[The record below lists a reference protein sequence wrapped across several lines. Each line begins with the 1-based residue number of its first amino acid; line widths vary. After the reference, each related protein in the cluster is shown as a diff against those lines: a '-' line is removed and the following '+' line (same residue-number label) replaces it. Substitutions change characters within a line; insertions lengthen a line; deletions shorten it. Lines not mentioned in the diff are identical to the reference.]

1 MSDNL
6 CDWMPCVFCTLVFHG
21 KYWYQWMFFSQY
33 ERRWACTLGRYPAWY
48 HLESLSQAVRPQWV
62 LPISLLIYLY
72 RYCAIYLLLYCML
85 EAWGYYFLYIYI
97 LFLFFTSTSIF
108 LQMSELR
115 RQIYSTQLQAK
126 NSLWS
131 LIHSLSANRLM
142 MQKPSLFLCPLPLV
156 AHYDVK

>member
-1 MSDNL
+1 MSNNL

-21 KYWYQWMFFSQY
+21 KYWHQWMSSRSMRGDELVLWEDILLDIILNLSLKQY
-33 ERRWACTLGRYPAWY
+33 VLS
-48 HLESLSQAVRPQWV
+48 ESCQFLY
-62 LPISLLIYLY
+62 LYLY

-97 LFLFFTSTSIF
+97 LFLFLTSTSIF

>member
-1 MSDNL
+1 MYLPNERQSVWLDALRILYFGIPRKILVPMNVLFAVWEAISLYIGKISYLMSS
-6 CDWMPCVFCTLVFHG
+6 WILV
-21 KYWYQWMFFSQY
+21 SSS
-33 ERRWACTLGRYPAWY
+33 T
-48 HLESLSQAVRPQWV
+48 
-62 LPISLLIYLY
+62 ISLLIYLY

-85 EAWGYYFLYIYI
+85 EAWGYYFLYF
-97 LFLFFTSTSIF
+97 LFLTSASIF
-108 LQMSELR
+108 LQMSKLR

-142 MQKPSLFLCPLPLV
+142 MQKPSLFLRPLQLV